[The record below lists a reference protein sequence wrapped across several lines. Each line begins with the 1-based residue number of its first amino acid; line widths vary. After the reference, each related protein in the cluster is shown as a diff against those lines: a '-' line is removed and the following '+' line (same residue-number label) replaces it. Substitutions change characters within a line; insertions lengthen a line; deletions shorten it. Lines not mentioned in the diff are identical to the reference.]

1 MYSSFNYLIKCNNRN
16 ITIRGSASND
26 DIVYEYFTELG
37 KSKLFQT
44 LKNQSINTR
53 ISNGQKRTIFSI
65 SLDLI
70 NKEINNEN
78 I

>member
-1 MYSSFNYLIKCNNRN
+1 MSFNYSNNKS
-16 ITIRGSASND
+16 ITIRGSARND
-26 DIVYEYFTELG
+26 ETVYEYFNVKFG
-37 KSKLFQT
+37 KSKLFQS

-53 ISNGQKRTIFSI
+53 ISNGKKDLIFSI

-70 NKEINNEN
+70 NKEISNEN

>member
-1 MYSSFNYLIKCNNRN
+1 MSFNYSNNKS
-16 ITIRGSASND
+16 ITIRGSARND
-26 DIVYEYFTELG
+26 DLVYEYFTELG

-70 NKEINNEN
+70 NKEISNEN